1 MAFHIETRKVQ
12 QTGGS
17 SFIISLPKEWIIEHN
32 VKKNDV
38 LNILSQP
45 DGNLL
50 ITPFNSSQ
58 EFTKKKE
65 FTVED
70 NMDPNYLFRLLIG
83 AYIMGYSII
92 IVQTTSD
99 RFDRKIKETIKGF
112 IRITIGPEII
122 EETTNRIFI
131 KDLLNPKEY
140 PFEKAIRRMYI
151 LAQEMHEDAVSALE
165 TGNKKLAEKVV
176 ELDDE
181 LDKLNWLVERQSHI
195 VLRDIILCQK
205 MNITLEDA
213 SNFQLMSKYLERI
226 GDHAV
231 KIAENVLK
239 IDYNKIEHKLFQD
252 ITKAS
257 KISLDLLNKS
267 LDSWLQKNLKLANEN
282 IESINNLISH
292 CQEIRFNK
300 ENAAG
305 FAVEFGYIIESIRR
319 TGEYAGD
326 ISEIII
332 NNLI

>member
-1 MAFHIETRKVQ
+1 MSFHIETRKVQ

-17 SFIISLPKEWIIEHN
+17 SYIISLPKEWIREHN
-32 VKKNDV
+32 VKKNDT
-38 LNILSQP
+38 LGILSQP

-50 ITPFNSSQ
+50 VTPYTNSQ
-58 EFTKKKE
+58 EYVKEKK
-65 FTVED
+65 FTVKD
-70 NMDPNYLFRLLIG
+70 NMDSDYLFRLLIG

-92 IVQTTSD
+92 IIQTTSD
-99 RFDRKIKETIKGF
+99 KFERKIKEAIKGF

-122 EETTNRIFI
+122 EESANRIFI

-151 LAQEMHEDAVSALE
+151 LAQEMHEDAVNAFE
-165 TGNKKLAEKVV
+165 TGNKSLAEKVI
-176 ELDDE
+176 ERDDE

-213 SNFQLMSKYLERI
+213 SNFQLISKYLERI
-226 GDHAV
+226 GDHAC

-239 IDYNKIEHKLFQD
+239 IDYDKIEQTLFEE

-257 KISLDLLNKS
+257 KLSLELLNKS
-267 LDSWLQKNLKLANEN
+267 LDSWLQKNLELANEN
-282 IESINNLISH
+282 IESINSLISF
-292 CQEIRFNK
+292 CQEIQFNRT
-300 ENAAG
+300 NASD
-305 FAVEFGYIIESIRR
+305 FAVEIGYIIESIRR
-319 TGEYAGD
+319 TGEYSGD

>member
-1 MAFHIETRKVQ
+1 MSFHIETRKVQ

-17 SFIISLPKEWIIEHN
+17 SYIISLPKEWIREHN
-32 VKKNDV
+32 VKKNDT
-38 LNILSQP
+38 LGILSQP

-50 ITPFNSSQ
+50 VTPYSNSQ
-58 EFTKKKE
+58 EYVKEKKFIVK
-65 FTVED
+65 D
-70 NMDPNYLFRLLIG
+70 KMDSDYLFRLLIG

-92 IVQTTSD
+92 IIQTTSD
-99 RFDRKIKETIKGF
+99 KFERKIKETIKGF
-112 IRITIGPEII
+112 TRITIGPEII
-122 EETTNRIFI
+122 EESANRIFI

-151 LAQEMHEDAVSALE
+151 LAQEMHEDAVNAFE
-165 TGNKKLAEKVV
+165 TGNKILAQKVI
-176 ELDDE
+176 ERDDE

-226 GDHAV
+226 GDHAC
-231 KIAENVLK
+231 KIAENVLE
-239 IDYNKIEHKLFQD
+239 IDYDKIEQSLFEE

-257 KISLDLLNKS
+257 KLSLELLNKS
-267 LDSWLQKNLKLANEN
+267 LDSWLQKNLELANEN
-282 IESINNLISH
+282 IESINNLISF
-292 CQEIRFNK
+292 CQEIQFNRT
-300 ENAAG
+300 NASV
-305 FAVEFGYIIESIRR
+305 FAVEIGYIIESIRR
-319 TGEYAGD
+319 TGEYSGD